1 MPFLLLVE
9 TRLQFATVLVEIQS
23 RPDFD
28 WEVAFSLLF
37 GAAIVSVEEAEERVS
52 IEMVSGKDRVM
63 EWLAEMSF
71 ANARG

>member
-9 TRLQFATVLVEIQS
+9 TRLQFVIVLVEIQS

-28 WEVAFSLLF
+28 LEAAFSLLF
-37 GAAIVSVEEAEERVS
+37 GAANVSVAEVEEQVS